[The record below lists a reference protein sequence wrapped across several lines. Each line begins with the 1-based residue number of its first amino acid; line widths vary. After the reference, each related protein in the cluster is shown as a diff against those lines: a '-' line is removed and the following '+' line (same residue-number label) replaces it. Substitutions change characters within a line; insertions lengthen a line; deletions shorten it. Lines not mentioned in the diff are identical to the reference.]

1 MNYTQAIQIN
11 TLAQRRKIFGLTQQ
25 QVADALTMTSSDRIS
40 HWEKGRMLPN
50 VVNLFRL
57 CGLFRCMPHELY
69 PSLFAKTQHVPTTN
83 NTTLNS
89 SKLVD

>member
-40 HWEKGRMLPN
+40 HWEKGKAIPN
-50 VVNLFRL
+50 LVNLFRICAL
-57 CGLFRCMPHELY
+57 YKCLPHELY
-69 PSLFAKTQHVPTTN
+69 PVLLVKTQE
-83 NTTLNS
+83 NS
-89 SKLVD
+89 LSV